1 MLRRSQKNLKS
12 QMVNSGEMRA
22 SGSNTPTNPGTNDD
36 AEILR
41 QKRKQKQKR
50 FAWLAKFLRSR
61 PSASTLEDKGIL
73 QKNLPPLPKNAYFG
87 VPVAQVYAEPSSL
100 IENVPKPLYLSA
112 KALMEWLSI
121 EGLFRVSG
129 IFSEM
134 NRMKEMFET
143 GRVPDFGN
151 VDSRH
156 SIAGLLELWFR
167 ELPEPIT
174 SHALYDQF
182 MNCVGDNISSEQ
194 SILNLQ
200 KTIALLPQS
209 NVIVLSF
216 FLRFMNVVSSKEGE
230 NKMGAKNLGVVFG
243 SILLGGAVLCF
254 SLGLKTT
261 LQRQNT
267 IVQLMIE
274 NVETLFPDYRF
285 EEFFKEYSYNVPYRD
300 EDNQEEDYNN

>member
-1 MLRRSQKNLKS
+1 MLRRSQKNVKS
-12 QMVNSGEMRA
+12 QMINSQELKNNGPA
-22 SGSNTPTNPGTNDD
+22 DD

-61 PSASTLEDKGIL
+61 PPPSSLEEKGIL
-73 QKNLPPLPKNAYFG
+73 QKSFPPLPKNAYFG
-87 VPVAQVYAEPSSL
+87 VPVAQVYEEPSSL

-112 KALMEWLSI
+112 QALMEWLSI

-134 NRMKEMFET
+134 NRMKETFET
-143 GRVPDFGN
+143 GRIPDFAH

-182 MNCVGDNISSEQ
+182 MNCVGDNISNEQ

-209 NVIVLSF
+209 NVVVLSF
-216 FLRFMNVVSSKEGE
+216 FLRFMNVVSSKESE

-285 EEFFKEYSYNVPYRD
+285 EEFFKEYTYNTPYN
-300 EDNQEEDYNN
+300 EDNQDEDYNN